1 MMDCTTGAIGI
12 GWIRVSG
19 NPRSRLKRGLALRRI
34 RLLVTSAIVSIFAAL
49 GVVAPAEAA
58 VDYFLEVNGVP
69 GESHDSKFAKSI
81 DVFSYSWAGS
91 ANSEKKGNK
100 VNLSDLNVS
109 KRVDVASPALFQRLV
124 QGTTIPS
131 VELIGRKAGESQL
144 VFLRYCLQDVRVTS
158 IQQSGSSGEDF
169 SQENVSFG
177 YAAFSQQYTPQ
188 DAKGGGLPSVF
199 AGWNSTTGDLIATYP
214 DPCGL

>member
-1 MMDCTTGAIGI
+1 
-12 GWIRVSG
+12 
-19 NPRSRLKRGLALRRI
+19 LRRI
-34 RLLVTSAIVSIFAAL
+34 RLLVTSAVVSIFAAL

-81 DVFSYSWAGS
+81 DVEAYSWGAS
-91 ANSEKKGNK
+91 ARSEKKGNA
-100 VNLSDLNVS
+100 VNLQDLSVS
-109 KRVDVASPALFQRLV
+109 KKVDVASPALFQRLV

-131 VELIGRKAGESQL
+131 AELIARKAGESQL
-144 VFLRYCLQDVRVTS
+144 VFLRYCFQDVRVTS
-158 IQQSGSSGEDF
+158 ISHSGSGGEDS
-169 SQENVSFG
+169 SQENVTFG
-177 YAAFSQQYTPQ
+177 YAAVSQQYTPQ

>member
-1 MMDCTTGAIGI
+1 M
-12 GWIRVSG
+12 
-19 NPRSRLKRGLALRRI
+19 RRI
-34 RLLVTSAIVSIFAAL
+34 RLLATSAIVSIFAAL

-81 DVFSYSWAGS
+81 DVQSYSWGAS

-109 KRVDVASPALFQRLV
+109 KNVDVASPALFQRLV
-124 QGTTIPS
+124 QGTPIPS
-131 VELIGRKAGESQL
+131 VELIGRMAGESQL
-144 VFLRYCLQDVRVTS
+144 VFLRYCFQDARVTS
-158 IQQSGSSGEDF
+158 IQHAGSGGGGDSPT
-169 SQENVSFG
+169 ENVSFG
-177 YAAFSQQYTPQ
+177 YGAVSLQYTPQ

-199 AGWNSTTGDLIATYP
+199 AGWNATTGELIATYP

>member
-1 MMDCTTGAIGI
+1 M
-12 GWIRVSG
+12 
-19 NPRSRLKRGLALRRI
+19 RRF

-81 DVFSYSWAGS
+81 DVFSYTWGAS

-109 KRVDVASPALFQRLV
+109 KNVDVASPALFQRLV

-144 VFLRYCLQDVRVTS
+144 VFLRYCFLDARVTS
-158 IQQSGSSGEDF
+158 IQHSGSAGGGDTPT
-169 SQENVSFG
+169 ENVSFG
-177 YAAFSQQYTPQ
+177 YAAVSLQYTPQ

-199 AGWNSTTGDLIATYP
+199 AGWNATTGDLIATYP

>member
-1 MMDCTTGAIGI
+1 M
-12 GWIRVSG
+12 
-19 NPRSRLKRGLALRRI
+19 RRI
-34 RLLVTSAIVSIFAAL
+34 RLLATSAIVSIFAAL

-81 DVFSYSWAGS
+81 DVFSYSWAAS
-91 ANSEKKGNK
+91 ANSDKKGNK

-109 KRVDVASPALFQRLV
+109 KNVDVASPALFQRLV

-158 IQQSGSSGEDF
+158 IQQSGSTGGDDF
-169 SQENVSFG
+169 SQENVSFA
-177 YAAFSQQYTPQ
+177 YATFSQQYTPQ
-188 DAKGGGLPSVF
+188 DAKGSGGPSVF
-199 AGWNSTTGDLIATYP
+199 AGWNATTGDLISTYP
-214 DPCGL
+214 NPCGL

>member
-1 MMDCTTGAIGI
+1 
-12 GWIRVSG
+12 
-19 NPRSRLKRGLALRRI
+19 
-34 RLLVTSAIVSIFAAL
+34 
-49 GVVAPAEAA
+49 
-58 VDYFLEVNGVP
+58 
-69 GESHDSKFAKSI
+69 
-81 DVFSYSWAGS
+81 
-91 ANSEKKGNK
+91 
-100 VNLSDLNVS
+100 
-109 KRVDVASPALFQRLV
+109 V